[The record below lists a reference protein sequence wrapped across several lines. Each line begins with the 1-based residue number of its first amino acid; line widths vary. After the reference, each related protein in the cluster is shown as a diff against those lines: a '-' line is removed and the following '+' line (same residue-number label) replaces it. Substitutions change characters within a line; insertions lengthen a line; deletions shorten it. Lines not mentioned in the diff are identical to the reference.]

1 MFYVPMLNTVLNAS
15 LIIMRLLLLIDFFIF
30 SVIMPNAERIKSELL
45 AMCNEKNGSMSRH
58 GYQNIFI
65 FQVR

>member
-1 MFYVPMLNTVLNAS
+1 
-15 LIIMRLLLLIDFFIF
+15 MRLLLFFVF
-30 SVIMPNAERIKSELL
+30 SVIVPNAERIKSELL

-58 GYQNIFI
+58 GYQNIFV